1 VIARIITYTVLAAL
15 SIFVLATSFLLDRG
29 GGSATPDEEGTVSI
43 HDLSANPDAYR
54 GETVTTLGT
63 LGLSGDTTQYQLVD
77 ENLAVVVKG
86 YDLDDLQ
93 SLSGQRVSVT
103 GRFDFADLTGI
114 FIDADVIEVQD

>member
-1 VIARIITYTVLAAL
+1 VIARVITYTVLAAL

-29 GGSATPDEEGTVSI
+29 GSSATPDAEGTVSV
-43 HDLSANPDAYR
+43 HDLSTNPDAYR

-63 LGLSGDTTQYQLVD
+63 LGLSADTTQYQLVD
-77 ENLAVVVKG
+77 ETLAVVVNG
-86 YDLDDLQ
+86 YELDALQ

-103 GRFDFADLTGI
+103 GRFDFADRTGI